1 MTFLT
6 QNATRSSGGA
16 HAGTRHVA
24 IVGGGASGV
33 LMAIHLLDRKDAD
46 FRVTILE
53 GRNML
58 GCGIAYSTQD
68 PGHLLN
74 TRVSNMSAFAR
85 DPDHF
90 RRWLAARPGLPSDEL
105 CFVGRATYGAYLSD
119 LLRACQ
125 SGPGRGRLSCIRQ
138 TCTGLRRKGGG
149 FVLELEGGASLL
161 ADQVILATGHSRPEG
176 DPSGLLTG
184 AWDTIPATDPDGRV
198 LIVGTGLSMIDQALS
213 LLAQG
218 HRGEI
223 LALSRRGLLPR
234 AHGPAVP
241 LILSVAD
248 VPLGAPVSAL
258 FRWARRLARQAE
270 LQGGSWRDAI
280 DAIRPHVRRLWTGLS
295 TEERA
300 RFLRHA
306 APWWDVH
313 RHRMPPASA
322 ERIGKAM
329 ARGQLRVMRGAFL
342 SARPGQGGVVAELR
356 LPGGAGRLELT
367 AARIIDC
374 RGIRRDL
381 RRHGSPLVRT
391 MLAKGQVRLDPL
403 RIGLDV
409 ASDGTLRDAAGAR
422 IEGLFAI
429 GPASRAAFWEITA
442 IPDIREQVAAL
453 AASLAAGCGARL
465 GGRPQ

>member
-1 MTFLT
+1 MTFFT
-6 QNATRSSGGA
+6 HSATRPAKPLHGGP
-16 HAGTRHVA
+16 RHVV

-33 LMAIHLLDRKDAD
+33 LMAIHLLDRRDAD

-90 RRWLAARPGLPSDEL
+90 RRWLAARPGLPTDEL
-105 CFVGRATYGAYLSD
+105 SFVGRATYGAYLSD
-119 LLRACQ
+119 LLRGWQ
-125 SGPGRGRLSCIRQ
+125 SGRGRGRLSCLRQ

-149 FVLELEGGASLL
+149 FVLDLEGGTSLL

-184 AWDTIPATDPDGRV
+184 AWDAIPETDPDGRV
-198 LIVGTGLSMIDQALS
+198 LIIGTGLSMIDQALS

-223 LALSRRGLLPR
+223 VALSRRGLLPR
-234 AHGPAVP
+234 EHGPAVP
-241 LILSVAD
+241 LVLSVAD
-248 VPLGAPVSAL
+248 VPPGAPVSAL
-258 FRWARRLARQAE
+258 FRWARQLARQAQA
-270 LQGGSWRDAI
+270 QGGSWRDAI
-280 DAIRPHVRRLWTGLS
+280 DAIRPHVRRLWAGLS
-295 TEERA
+295 PEERA

-322 ERIGKAM
+322 GRIGKAM
-329 ARGQLRVMRGAFL
+329 ARGQLRVIRGAFL
-342 SARPGQGGVVAELR
+342 SARPGEGGVIAELR
-356 LPGGAGRLELT
+356 LSGRGDRVEFS
-367 AARIIDC
+367 AARVIDC

-381 RRHGSPLVRT
+381 RRHGSPVVRD

-403 RIGLDV
+403 QIGLDV
-409 ASDGTLRDAAGAR
+409 APDCTVRNAEGGR

-442 IPDIREQVAAL
+442 IPDIRDQVAAL
-453 AASLAAGCGARL
+453 AARMDNRCTA
-465 GGRPQ
+465 

>member
-6 QNATRSSGGA
+6 HNATRPPEPP
-16 HAGTRHVA
+16 HAGARHVV

-33 LMAIHLLDRKDAD
+33 LMAIHLLDRRDAG

-105 CFVGRATYGAYLSD
+105 CFVGRPTYGAYLSD
-119 LLRACQ
+119 LLRAWQ
-125 SGPGRGRLSCIRQ
+125 TGPGRGRLSCIRQ
-138 TCTGLRRKGGG
+138 TCTGLRRKGAG
-149 FVLELEGGASLL
+149 FVLELDSGTSLL
-161 ADQVILATGHSRPEG
+161 ADQVILATGHSRPDS

-184 AWDTIPATDPDGRV
+184 AWDAIPETDPDGRV
-198 LIVGTGLSMIDQALS
+198 LIIGTGLSMIDQALS

-223 LALSRRGLLPR
+223 VALSRRGLLPR
-234 AHGPAVP
+234 EHGPAVP

-258 FRWARRLARQAE
+258 FRWARQLARQAE
-270 LQGGSWRDAI
+270 AQGGSWRDAI
-280 DAIRPHVRRLWTGLS
+280 DAIRPHVRRLWAGLS

-306 APWWDVH
+306 VAWWDVH
-313 RHRMPPASA
+313 RHRVPPASA
-322 ERIGKAM
+322 DRIGKAM

-342 SARPGQGGVVAELR
+342 SARPGRDGVIAELR
-356 LPGGAGRLELT
+356 LHGEGGRVEFP
-367 AARIIDC
+367 AARVIDC

-381 RRHGSPLVRT
+381 RQHGSPVVRA
-391 MLAKGQVRLDPL
+391 MLARGQARLDPL
-403 RIGLDV
+403 QIGLDV
-409 ASDGTLRDAAGAR
+409 APDCTVRDAGGER

-429 GPASRAAFWEITA
+429 GPVSRAAFWEITA

-453 AASLAAGCGARL
+453 AVSMGEGCRAREAG
-465 GGRPQ
+465 